1 MNASIIIAFYR
12 IMKLSK
18 RIDTVIESQTLAMTK
33 LARSLKEQG
42 KDIISLSIGEPDF
55 DTPENICLS
64 ATQAMQRGETHYT
77 PVLGTLNFRKAIQQ
91 KLLKDNNIS
100 YSTDEIIVSNGAK
113 QSIFNAVMALIDP
126 GDEVLLPA
134 PFWVSYPSMV
144 NYAGGICVEIPTT
157 IESNY
162 KVSAEILESYITPK
176 TKLIIY
182 SSPCNPSGSVM
193 NETEIRAWAE
203 VLERHPHVFVIS
215 DEIYEKIVY
224 NTKSF
229 SLASIPSMK
238 ERVAT
243 VNGLAKGYAMTGW
256 RIGYMAGPEK
266 LIKAC
271 EKFQGL
277 ISSGANSIAQAAG
290 IEALVGDQSEVE
302 NMRKQFESRKNLM
315 AEKLS
320 QIPGLKVNNPEGAF
334 YHFPD
339 VSAFI
344 GKKHSNGI
352 INDADDL
359 CMYLLENA
367 WVALVSGDAFG
378 AKNCIRLSYA
388 ASEQQIEEAVK
399 RIAKALMELK

>member
-1 MNASIIIAFYR
+1 LNASIIIAFYR

-290 IEALVGDQSEVE
+290 IEALVGDQSAVE

-344 GKKHSNGI
+344 GKHHSNGV
-352 INDADDL
+352 INNADDL
-359 CMYLLENA
+359 CMYLLEHA

-378 AKNCIRLSYA
+378 AKNCVRLSYA
-388 ASEQQIEEAVK
+388 ASEQQIEEAVN
-399 RIAKALMELK
+399 RISKALMELN

>member
-1 MNASIIIAFYR
+1 MQ
-12 IMKLSK
+12 LSK
-18 RIDTVIESQTLAMTK
+18 RIDSVIESQTLAMTK

-55 DTPENICLS
+55 DTPENICREAS
-64 ATQAMQRGETHYT
+64 NAMQRGETHYT
-77 PVLGTLNFRKAIQQ
+77 PVMGTLAFRKAIQE
-91 KLLKDNNIS
+91 KLNRDNNLS

-113 QSIFNAVMALIDP
+113 QSIFNAVMALVDP

-134 PFWVSYPSMV
+134 PFWVSYPAMV
-144 NYAGGICVEIPTT
+144 NYAGGICIEIPTT
-157 IESNY
+157 IETNY
-162 KVSAEILESYITPK
+162 KVSAEVLESFITPK
-176 TKLIIY
+176 TKLIIF

-193 NETEIRAWAE
+193 SELEIRAWAE
-203 VLERHPHVFVIS
+203 VLERHPQVFVIS

-224 NTKSF
+224 NTKPF
-229 SLASIPSMK
+229 SIASIPTMRN
-238 ERVAT
+238 RVAT

-256 RIGYMAGPEK
+256 RIGYMAGPEA

-290 IEALVGDQSEVE
+290 IEALVGDQSQVE
-302 NMRKQFESRKNLM
+302 EMRQQFEKRKALM

-320 QIPGLKVNNPEGAF
+320 EIPGLKVNSPEGAF

-344 GKKHSNGI
+344 GKSHENGT
-352 INDADDL
+352 INNADDL
-359 CMYLLENA
+359 CMYLLEKA

-378 AKNCIRLSYA
+378 SKNCVRLSYA
-388 ASEQQIEEAVK
+388 TSEQQIVEAVS
-399 RIAKALMELK
+399 RIHNALIQLK

>member
-1 MNASIIIAFYR
+1 
-12 IMKLSK
+12 MKLSK

>member
-1 MNASIIIAFYR
+1 MQ
-12 IMKLSK
+12 LSK
-18 RIDTVIESQTLAMTK
+18 RLENVIESQTLAMTK

-55 DTPENICLS
+55 DTPENICAQ
-64 ATQAMQRGETHYT
+64 ATLAMKRGETHYT
-77 PVLGTLNFRKAIQQ
+77 PVMGTLQFRKAIQE
-91 KLLKDNNIS
+91 KLLRDNNLS
-100 YSTDEIIVSNGAK
+100 YTTDEIIVSNGAK

-134 PFWVSYPSMV
+134 PFWVSYPAMV
-144 NYAGGICVEIPTT
+144 NYAGGVCIEIPTS
-157 IESNY
+157 IETNY
-162 KVSAEILESYITPK
+162 KVTAEVLQSYITPK
-176 TKLIIY
+176 TKLIIF

-193 NETEIRAWAE
+193 SESEIKSWAE
-203 VLERHPHVFVIS
+203 VLEQHPHVFVIS

-224 NTKSF
+224 DTQPF
-229 SLASIPSMK
+229 SIASLPSMK
-238 ERVAT
+238 NRVAT

-256 RIGYMAGPEK
+256 RIGYMAGPEP

-290 IEALVGDQSEVE
+290 IEALIGDQSAVE
-302 NMRKQFESRKNLM
+302 NMRKEFENRKVLM

-344 GKKHSNGI
+344 GKSHETGV
-352 INDADDL
+352 INNADDL
-359 CMYLLENA
+359 SMYLLEKA

-388 ASEQQIEEAVK
+388 TSEEQIIEAVS
-399 RIAKALMELK
+399 RIHNALLQLK

>member
-1 MNASIIIAFYR
+1 
-12 IMKLSK
+12 MKLSK

-33 LARSLKEQG
+33 LARTLKEKG

-55 DTPENICLS
+55 DTPENICHS
-64 ATQAMQRGETHYT
+64 ATQAMKRGETHYT

-91 KLLKDNNIS
+91 KLLNDNNIS
-100 YSTDEIIVSNGAK
+100 YTTDEIIVSNGAK
-113 QSIFNAVMALIDP
+113 QSIFNAVMALVDP

-144 NYAGGICVEIPTT
+144 NYAGGVCVEIPTT

-193 NETEIRAWAE
+193 SESEIRAWAE

-224 NTKSF
+224 NTKPF
-229 SLASIPSMK
+229 SIASIPSMK
-238 ERVAT
+238 DRVAT

-290 IEALVGDQSEVE
+290 IEALIGDQSAVE

-315 AEKLS
+315 AEKLT
-320 QIPGLKVNNPEGAF
+320 QIPGLKVNNPDGAF

-344 GKKHSNGI
+344 GKRHSNSV
-352 INDADDL
+352 INNADEL

-388 ASEQQIEEAVK
+388 TSEQQIEEAVS
-399 RIAKALMELK
+399 RIHKALLQLN

>member
-1 MNASIIIAFYR
+1 MQ
-12 IMKLSK
+12 LSK
-18 RIDTVIESQTLAMTK
+18 RIDSVIESQTLAMTK

-55 DTPENICLS
+55 DTPENICREAS
-64 ATQAMQRGETHYT
+64 NAMQRGETHYT
-77 PVLGTLNFRKAIQQ
+77 PVMGTLAFRKAIQE
-91 KLLKDNNIS
+91 KLNRDNNLS

-113 QSIFNAVMALIDP
+113 QSIFNAVMALVDP

-134 PFWVSYPSMV
+134 PFWVSYPAMV
-144 NYAGGICVEIPTT
+144 NYAGGICIEIPTT
-157 IESNY
+157 IETNY
-162 KVSAEILESYITPK
+162 KVSAEVLESFITPK
-176 TKLIIY
+176 TKLIIF

-193 NETEIRAWAE
+193 SELEIRAWAE
-203 VLERHPHVFVIS
+203 VLERHPQVFVIS

-224 NTKSF
+224 NTKPF
-229 SLASIPSMK
+229 SIASIPAMRN
-238 ERVAT
+238 RVAT

-256 RIGYMAGPEK
+256 RIGYMAGPEA

-290 IEALVGDQSEVE
+290 IEALVGDQSQVE
-302 NMRKQFESRKNLM
+302 EMRQQFEKRKALM

-320 QIPGLKVNNPEGAF
+320 EIPGLKVNSPEGAF

-344 GKKHSNGI
+344 GKSHENGT
-352 INDADDL
+352 INNADDL
-359 CMYLLENA
+359 CMYLLEKA

-378 AKNCIRLSYA
+378 SKNCVRLSYA
-388 ASEQQIEEAVK
+388 TSEQQIVEAVS
-399 RIAKALMELK
+399 RIHNALIQLK

>member
-1 MNASIIIAFYR
+1 
-12 IMKLSK
+12 MKLSK

-290 IEALVGDQSEVE
+290 IEALVGDQSAVE

-344 GKKHSNGI
+344 GKHHSNGV
-352 INDADDL
+352 INNADDL
-359 CMYLLENA
+359 CMYLLEHA

-378 AKNCIRLSYA
+378 AKNCVRLSYA
-388 ASEQQIEEAVK
+388 ASEQQIEEAVN
-399 RIAKALMELK
+399 RISKALMELN

>member
-1 MNASIIIAFYR
+1 MQ
-12 IMKLSK
+12 LSK
-18 RIDTVIESQTLAMTK
+18 RIDSVIESQTLAMTK

-55 DTPENICLS
+55 DTPENICREAS
-64 ATQAMQRGETHYT
+64 NAMQRGETHYT
-77 PVLGTLNFRKAIQQ
+77 PVMGTLAFRKAIQE
-91 KLLKDNNIS
+91 KLNRDNNLS

-113 QSIFNAVMALIDP
+113 QSIFNAVMALVDP

-134 PFWVSYPSMV
+134 PFWVSYPAMV
-144 NYAGGICVEIPTT
+144 NYAGGICIEIPTT
-157 IESNY
+157 IETNY
-162 KVSAEILESYITPK
+162 KVSAEVLESFITPK
-176 TKLIIY
+176 TKLIIF

-193 NETEIRAWAE
+193 SELEIRAWAE
-203 VLERHPHVFVIS
+203 VLERHPQVIVIS

-224 NTKSF
+224 NTKPF
-229 SLASIPSMK
+229 SIASIPAMRN
-238 ERVAT
+238 RVAT

-256 RIGYMAGPEK
+256 RIGYMAGPEA

-290 IEALVGDQSEVE
+290 IEALVGDQSQVE
-302 NMRKQFESRKNLM
+302 EMRQQFEKRKALM

-320 QIPGLKVNNPEGAF
+320 EIPGLKVNSPEGAF

-344 GKKHSNGI
+344 GKSHENGTI
-352 INDADDL
+352 KNADDL
-359 CMYLLENA
+359 CMYLLEKA

-378 AKNCIRLSYA
+378 SKNCVRLSYA
-388 ASEQQIEEAVK
+388 TSEQQIVEAVS
-399 RIAKALMELK
+399 RIHNALIQLK

>member
-1 MNASIIIAFYR
+1 MQ
-12 IMKLSK
+12 LSK
-18 RIDTVIESQTLAMTK
+18 RLDSVIESQTLAMTK
-33 LARSLKEQG
+33 LARSLKEKG

-55 DTPENICLS
+55 DTPYNICVE
-64 ATQAMQRGETHYT
+64 ATNAMRRGETHYT
-77 PVLGTLNFRKAIQQ
+77 PVMGTLAFRKAIQE
-91 KLLKDNNIS
+91 KLKRDNGLS
-100 YSTDEIIVSNGAK
+100 YTTDEIIVSNGAK
-113 QSIFNAVMALIDP
+113 QSIFNAVMALVDP

-134 PFWVSYPSMV
+134 PFWVSYPAMV
-144 NYAGGICVEIPTT
+144 NYAGGVCVEIQTS
-157 IESNY
+157 IETNY
-162 KVSAEILESYITPK
+162 KVSAETLESFITPK
-176 TKLIIY
+176 TKLIIF

-193 NETEIRAWAE
+193 SEMEIKAWAE

-224 NTKSF
+224 NTKPF
-229 SLASIPSMK
+229 SIASIPSMRN
-238 ERVAT
+238 RVAT

-256 RIGYMAGPEK
+256 RIGYMAGPEA

-290 IEALVGDQSEVE
+290 IEALIGDQSQVE
-302 NMRKQFESRKNLM
+302 EMRQQFENRKVLM

-320 QIPGLKVNNPEGAF
+320 EIPGLKVNNPEGAF

-344 GKKHSNGI
+344 GKSHENGT
-352 INDADDL
+352 INNADDL
-359 CMYLLENA
+359 CMYLLETA

-378 AKNCIRLSYA
+378 AENCIRLSYA
-388 ASEQQIEEAVK
+388 TSEQQIVEAVS
-399 RIAKALMELK
+399 RIHKALMHLK

>member
-1 MNASIIIAFYR
+1 MQ
-12 IMKLSK
+12 LSK
-18 RIDTVIESQTLAMTK
+18 RIDSVIESQTLAMTK

-55 DTPENICLS
+55 DTPENICREAS
-64 ATQAMQRGETHYT
+64 NAMQRGETHYT
-77 PVLGTLNFRKAIQQ
+77 PVMGTLAFRKAIQE
-91 KLLKDNNIS
+91 KLNRDNNLS
-100 YSTDEIIVSNGAK
+100 YSTHEIIVSNGAK
-113 QSIFNAVMALIDP
+113 QSIFNAVMALVDP

-134 PFWVSYPSMV
+134 PFWVSYPAMV
-144 NYAGGICVEIPTT
+144 NYAGGICIEIPTT
-157 IESNY
+157 IETNY
-162 KVSAEILESYITPK
+162 KVSAEVLESFITPK
-176 TKLIIY
+176 TKLIIF

-193 NETEIRAWAE
+193 SELEIRAWAE
-203 VLERHPHVFVIS
+203 VLERHPQVFVIS

-224 NTKSF
+224 NTKPF
-229 SLASIPSMK
+229 SIASIPAMRN
-238 ERVAT
+238 RVAT

-256 RIGYMAGPEK
+256 RIGYMAGPEA

-290 IEALVGDQSEVE
+290 IEALVGDQSQVE
-302 NMRKQFESRKNLM
+302 EMRQQFEKRKALM

-320 QIPGLKVNNPEGAF
+320 EIPGLKVNSPEGAF

-344 GKKHSNGI
+344 GKSHENGT
-352 INDADDL
+352 INNADDL
-359 CMYLLENA
+359 CMYLLEKA

-378 AKNCIRLSYA
+378 SKNCVRLSYA
-388 ASEQQIEEAVK
+388 TSEQQIVEAVS
-399 RIAKALMELK
+399 RIHNALIQLK

>member
-1 MNASIIIAFYR
+1 MQ
-12 IMKLSK
+12 LSK
-18 RIDTVIESQTLAMTK
+18 RIDSVIESQTLAMTK

-55 DTPENICLS
+55 DTPENICREAS
-64 ATQAMQRGETHYT
+64 NAMQRGETHYT
-77 PVLGTLNFRKAIQQ
+77 PVMGTLAFRKAIQE
-91 KLLKDNNIS
+91 KLNRDNNLS

-113 QSIFNAVMALIDP
+113 QSIFNAVMALVDP

-134 PFWVSYPSMV
+134 PFWVSYPAMV
-144 NYAGGICVEIPTT
+144 NYAGGICIEIPTT
-157 IESNY
+157 IETNY
-162 KVSAEILESYITPK
+162 KVSAEVLESFITPK
-176 TKLIIY
+176 TKLIIF

-193 NETEIRAWAE
+193 SELEIRAWAE
-203 VLERHPHVFVIS
+203 VLERHPQVFVIS

-224 NTKSF
+224 NTKPF
-229 SLASIPSMK
+229 SIASIPAMRN
-238 ERVAT
+238 RVAT

-256 RIGYMAGPEK
+256 RIGYMAGQEA

-290 IEALVGDQSEVE
+290 IEALVGDQSQVE
-302 NMRKQFESRKNLM
+302 EMRQQFEKRKALM

-320 QIPGLKVNNPEGAF
+320 EIPGLKVNSPEGAF

-344 GKKHSNGI
+344 GKSHENGT
-352 INDADDL
+352 INNADDL
-359 CMYLLENA
+359 CMYLLEKA

-378 AKNCIRLSYA
+378 SKNCVRLSYA
-388 ASEQQIEEAVK
+388 TSEQQIVEAVS
-399 RIAKALMELK
+399 RIHNALIQLK

>member
-1 MNASIIIAFYR
+1 
-12 IMKLSK
+12 MKLSK

-91 KLLKDNNIS
+91 KLLQDNNIS

-144 NYAGGICVEIPTT
+144 NYAGGVCVEIPTS

-162 KVSAEILESYITPK
+162 KVSAELLETYITPK

-193 NETEIRAWAE
+193 NEAEIRAWAE

-290 IEALVGDQSEVE
+290 IEALVGDQSAVE

-344 GKKHSNGI
+344 GKHHSNGV
-352 INDADDL
+352 INNADDL
-359 CMYLLENA
+359 CMYLLEHA

-378 AKNCIRLSYA
+378 AKNCVRLSYA
-388 ASEQQIEEAVK
+388 ASEQQIEEAVN
-399 RIAKALMELK
+399 RISKALMELN